1 MHTPKISVVMPV
13 MNEER
18 YIRASIDSILN
29 QTFSD
34 FEFLIIDDGSTDS
47 TPAILAEYSARD
59 DRIRILRNETNI
71 SVPESINRGL
81 REARGE
87 YIARQD
93 GDDIAEPDRLKKQV
107 RFLECNSDHVLVGGG
122 YRTIDSE
129 GRFLKIDAGGL
140 DHAAFSWTSIFRPPL
155 VHSTAVFPR
164 EVVVKNDVYFDR
176 AFDGA
181 ADFEFWHRLLQF
193 GRGARLDGVLVSYRM
208 HEHNVSTR
216 KAEKQ
221 RTAMQRAGVVNAR
234 RRFPDVPLEK
244 IEALFEYLIPVSNTG
259 RDCFPAALKT
269 MRLLESKF
277 LDAAAL
283 STNETQQIRNLA
295 SRWLAAAALDHQQ
308 DRSLAL
314 GRLLW
319 RDWKNLP
326 NYVSETAGFFSRR
339 ANAVIRQEGLR
350 S

>member
-1 MHTPKISVVMPV
+1 MYTPKISVVMPV

-47 TPAILAEYSARD
+47 TPDILADYAARD
-59 DRIRILRNETNI
+59 DRIRILQNETNI
-71 SVPESINRGL
+71 GVPESINRGL
-81 REARGE
+81 REARGA

-93 GDDIAEPDRLKKQV
+93 GDDIAEPDRLEKQI
-107 RFLECNSDHVLVGGG
+107 RFLEQNSDHVLVGGG
-122 YRTIDSE
+122 YRTIDSD
-129 GRFLKIDAGGL
+129 GRIRKIDAGGL

-164 EVVVKNDVYFDR
+164 EVVIQNDIY
-176 AFDGA
+176 FDGA
-181 ADFEFWHRLLQF
+181 YDGAEDFEVWHRLLQF
-193 GRGARLDGVLVSYRM
+193 GRGARMDGVLVSYRM
-208 HEHNVSTR
+208 HEQNVSTR
-216 KAEKQ
+216 KADKQ
-221 RTAMQRAGVVNAR
+221 RSAMQRAAIINAR
-234 RRFPDVPLEK
+234 RRFPDVPPET
-244 IEALFEYLIPVSNTG
+244 IDALFQYLIPVSNTG

-277 LDAAAL
+277 LDAAAP
-283 STNETQQIRNLA
+283 STEEANQIRNLA
-295 SRWLAAAALDHQQ
+295 SRWLAAAALQHQQ
-308 DRSLAL
+308 ERPLSL

-319 RDWKNLP
+319 RDRRNLP
-326 NYVSETAGFFSRR
+326 NYVSETAGFLRRR
-339 ANAVIRQEGLR
+339 ANAVFGQEGVQ